1 MTEMLSAGRVYK
13 DRVATKPGAETG
25 NPHIWFFTAVL
36 RSIEKVLASR
46 TSTRTTKIREGGSGK
61 DAQGD
66 TTTASSQQ
74 PQEML
79 TWVKACRHL
88 PEPRSRTSPQMDPSR
103 TSGRSRRARGTSGS
117 HAFRWRRYWRRR
129 KTQLTNGGC
138 TRKNQARP
146 ETLLRARASG
156 QSPPWIHAKTATQ
169 FASEGRKRENRGSD
183 ADGAGKQSALSQG
196 LLDRWRRRG
205 RVRLGASNN
214 KKRARVSTGCVACRS
229 GPKIWR
235 IRELSFFL
243 CVLVPATFLS
253 LSLLSLDGG
262 PCALSLRVRG

>member
-1 MTEMLSAGRVYK
+1 MLQGPAQG
-13 DRVATKPGAETG
+13 P
-25 NPHIWFFTAVL
+25 P
-36 RSIEKVLASR
+36 RSG
-46 TSTRTTKIREGGSGK
+46 EGGSGE
-61 DAQGD
+61 DAQDD
-66 TTTASSQQ
+66 TRTASSQQ

-129 KTQLTNGGC
+129 NSQTEDAHAR
-138 TRKNQARP
+138 TRHALK
-146 ETLLRARASG
+146 LCCARASG

-169 FASEGRKRENRGSD
+169 FASEGRKNRGSD
-183 ADGAGKQSALSQG
+183 ADGAGKQSALSHG

-262 PCALSLRVRG
+262 PCAPSLRVRG